1 MARKK
6 RLSWDNWRNL
16 WINVPENLLSNFT
29 TPKYSPRGDAA
40 VHIIKAFIEHIVRNL
55 CAGVEFVK
63 CFTPAWF
70 LHFTRDKR
78 INRNIF
84 GKNTFNLHKLLVFCA
99 IIYSNIAWIH
109 TANLHRKGIFLRQF
123 LKSLPKGKWIYFSAA
138 SDASD
143 KLLCIKNDK
152 VLKS

>member
-29 TPKYSPRGDAA
+29 TAKYSPRGGCGCSRNKSFHWTHCKKF
-40 VHIIKAFIEHIVRNL
+40 VCRRGICQMFYTSMIFTFYPRQTHKSQHFWQKYIYIEQIVS
-55 CAGVEFVK
+55 
-63 CFTPAWF
+63 
-70 LHFTRDKR
+70 
-78 INRNIF
+78 
-84 GKNTFNLHKLLVFCA
+84 FCA

-123 LKSLPKGKWIYFSAA
+123 LKNLPKGKWIYFSAA